1 MSRIPVRGSLVA
13 LVTPFNEDGSV
24 NFEKLGELIDFH
36 LANETDALVILG
48 TTGESSTMSHE
59 EDNAVCEYTVKRVA
73 GRIPVICGSGSN
85 DTRTMLEKS
94 LAFERLGADGLL
106 IITPYYNKANE
117 EGIYRHFATVADA
130 VKIPCILYNVPGRTG
145 CSISEANV
153 ARLSKHP
160 NIVGIKEASGN
171 ISYAAKIARYL
182 SEDFVMYSGNDDM
195 IVPMLSL
202 GAVVMMGAIIN
213 IGAVIGEGTMIDMGV
228 VMGGRATVGKHCHI
242 GAGAVLAGVVE
253 PASAKPVIIE
263 DNCFVGANAVVIEG
277 IHVGEGAV
285 VAAGSVV
292 ISDVP
297 AGAVVAGVPA
307 RIIKTQKDERTTQKT
322 VLEDALRSL

>member
-1 MSRIPVRGSLVA
+1 MSRLPVRGSLVA
-13 LVTPFNEDGSV
+13 LVTPFNDDGSV

-36 LANETDALVILG
+36 LGNETDALVILG

-160 NIVGIKEASGN
+160 NIIGIKEASGN
-171 ISYAAKIARYL
+171 ISYAAKIARHL
-182 SEDFVMYSGNDDM
+182 SDDFVMYSGNDDM
-195 IVPMLSL
+195 IVPMLAL
-202 GAVVMMGAIIN
+202 GASG
-213 IGAVIGEGTMIDMGV
+213 VIS
-228 VMGGRATVGKHCHI
+228 
-242 GAGAVLAGVVE
+242 VLANVAPRETHRMVMDFLEGRVKESRDLQLKLLEVTNDLFIE
-253 PASAKPVIIE
+253 VNPIPVKE
-263 DNCFVGANAVVIEG
+263 ALNLMGKDVGGYRLPLCPMTQAHRETLRRSMA
-277 IHVGEGAV
+277 
-285 VAAGSVV
+285 AAGL
-292 ISDVP
+292 I
-297 AGAVVAGVPA
+297 
-307 RIIKTQKDERTTQKT
+307 
-322 VLEDALRSL
+322 

>member
-1 MSRIPVRGSLVA
+1 MSRLPVRGSLVA
-13 LVTPFNEDGSV
+13 LVTPFNDDGSV

-36 LANETDALVILG
+36 LENETDALVILG

-160 NIVGIKEASGN
+160 NIIGIKEASGN
-171 ISYAAKIARYL
+171 ISYAAKIARHL
-182 SEDFVMYSGNDDM
+182 SDDFVMYSGNDDM
-195 IVPMLSL
+195 IVPMLAL
-202 GAVVMMGAIIN
+202 GASG
-213 IGAVIGEGTMIDMGV
+213 VIS
-228 VMGGRATVGKHCHI
+228 
-242 GAGAVLAGVVE
+242 VLANVAPRETHRLVMDFLEGRVKESRDLQLKLLEVTNDLFIE
-253 PASAKPVIIE
+253 VNPIPVKE
-263 DNCFVGANAVVIEG
+263 ALNLMGKDVGGYRLPLCPMTQAHRETLRRSMA
-277 IHVGEGAV
+277 
-285 VAAGSVV
+285 AAGL
-292 ISDVP
+292 I
-297 AGAVVAGVPA
+297 
-307 RIIKTQKDERTTQKT
+307 
-322 VLEDALRSL
+322 

>member
-13 LVTPFNEDGSV
+13 LVTPFNDDGSV

-36 LANETDALVILG
+36 LENETDALVILG

-160 NIVGIKEASGN
+160 NIIGIKEASGN

-182 SEDFVMYSGNDDM
+182 SDDFVMYSGNDDM
-195 IVPMLSL
+195 IVPMLAL
-202 GAVVMMGAIIN
+202 GASG
-213 IGAVIGEGTMIDMGV
+213 VIS
-228 VMGGRATVGKHCHI
+228 
-242 GAGAVLAGVVE
+242 VLANVAPRETHRMVMDFLEGRVKESRDLQLKLLEVTNDLFIE
-253 PASAKPVIIE
+253 VNPIPVKE
-263 DNCFVGANAVVIEG
+263 ALNLMGKDVGGYRLPLCPMTEAHRETLRRSMA
-277 IHVGEGAV
+277 
-285 VAAGSVV
+285 AAGSSEPQ
-292 ISDVP
+292 IRTHTS
-297 AGAVVAGVPA
+297 
-307 RIIKTQKDERTTQKT
+307 RKKD
-322 VLEDALRSL
+322 SL

>member
-1 MSRIPVRGSLVA
+1 MSRLPVRGSLVA
-13 LVTPFNEDGSV
+13 LVTPFNDDGSV

-36 LANETDALVILG
+36 LENETDALVILG

-160 NIVGIKEASGN
+160 NIIGIKEASGN
-171 ISYAAKIARYL
+171 ISYAAKIARHL
-182 SEDFVMYSGNDDM
+182 SDDFVMYSGNDDM
-195 IVPMLSL
+195 IVPMLAL
-202 GAVVMMGAIIN
+202 GASG
-213 IGAVIGEGTMIDMGV
+213 VIS
-228 VMGGRATVGKHCHI
+228 
-242 GAGAVLAGVVE
+242 VLANVAPRETHRMVMDFLEGRVKE
-253 PASAKPVIIE
+253 PRDLQLKLLEVTNDLFIEVNPIPVKE
-263 DNCFVGANAVVIEG
+263 ALNLMGKDVGGYRLPLCPMTQAHRETLRRSMA
-277 IHVGEGAV
+277 
-285 VAAGSVV
+285 AAGL
-292 ISDVP
+292 I
-297 AGAVVAGVPA
+297 
-307 RIIKTQKDERTTQKT
+307 
-322 VLEDALRSL
+322 